1 MRLFPPLETEIRRT
15 LEDVPELIDRVFPLP
30 RRFRAGLPKDVKE
43 LSLLLT
49 CSRGERG
56 ESYLGKP
63 SLLSAYL
70 RYFLPWNLYRLC
82 RLLPSLSLSLGD
94 GDAITDL
101 GCGPLTMPLALWVSR
116 PDLRTLSLEFRC
128 LDRTGLVLD
137 AGKKLFYALAGDASP
152 WGIKIIRASLDAPV
166 KGPKAALVSAVNVF
180 NELFRDLPYTDREG
194 LSSGAAKS
202 AGILL
207 NLVSESGSIL
217 VVEPGIPRSGEFI
230 ALLRD
235 AFLAYRYAP
244 RLPCPHSGTCP
255 FPGGKA
261 KWCHFAFETQDA
273 PPALLKLSAA
283 AGLPKERATAGF
295 LLAGPQ
301 DKEAS
306 KEASLPARIIS
317 DPFPVSAGKRRS
329 GETFVYGRYACSVQ
343 GMILLTGTRG
353 LIEKQESGRL
363 LRLDCKPPLRRDPK
377 SKALIVELGS
387 GKKG

>member
-1 MRLFPPLETEIRRT
+1 MTRLFPPLETEIRRT
-15 LEDVPELIDRVFPLP
+15 LEGVPELIDRVFPLP

-49 CSRGERG
+49 CNRGARG

-94 GDAITDL
+94 GDALTDL
-101 GCGPLTMPLALWVSR
+101 GCGPLTMPLALWISR

-152 WGIKIIRASLDAPV
+152 WRIKIIRASLDAPV

-180 NELFRDLPYTDREG
+180 NERFRDLPHTDRDG
-194 LSSGAAKS
+194 LSSAVAKS

-235 AFLAYRYAP
+235 AFLAYGYAP

-273 PPALLKLSAA
+273 PSALLKLSAA
-283 AGLPKERATAGF
+283 AGLPKERASAGF

-301 DKEAS
+301 DKETS
-306 KEASLPARIIS
+306 KETSLPARIIS
-317 DPFPVSAGKRRS
+317 DPFPVSAGKSRS
-329 GETFVYGRYACSVQ
+329 DEAFLYGRYACSVQ
-343 GMILLTGTRG
+343 GMILVTGTRG

-363 LRLDCKPPLRRDPK
+363 LHLDYKPPLRRDPK
-377 SKALIVELGS
+377 STALIVELGS
-387 GKKG
+387 GKS